1 MGWQQFPQPEGSTGI
16 GVHLSSEAGGYSDDS
31 LREAFSLGIRWA
43 KVLSI
48 IPQDRLVAVIRHG
61 IYPIVRIYKDM
72 NPWNRP
78 LNGVAETQRIQQAM
92 NEGGK
97 PHWKPYIQIGNE
109 GNLAVEWNED
119 GSPNRLPPENAPEM
133 AAAWWYPIAASV
145 INAGGIPITTP
156 LSPGGNYNDWKW
168 FVRFCR
174 ELKAL
179 GATRDF
185 LERCAIGV
193 HNYTNNKPLDW
204 GKGGYKRWQLHDFN
218 RAGWHGNEFV
228 PGHEDSQG
236 FCMYEWYHQAMLD
249 ICGAECAV
257 LSCEGGTYPGNNDI
271 RYRPPVDE
279 GMHARYITSQMA
291 LMMGDTVDD
300 AGIVNEP
307 MPGVP
312 DWYFCTAFWTWGT
325 QPSWWEGDIRRLQVT
340 KAAMR
345 RMSIHPRKAPDVIV
359 PTEPVEPEK
368 PVYVDRLQVEM
379 RQVGSGLVQGNVPAG
394 AEVDVEFFGNHVR
407 GRAGDKPEL
416 GAGGFEVLVHNEA
429 REVVVSV
436 SGCEPLRIQLAGR
449 VPFVT
454 VAPRSTPPEEKP
466 APDYVLELGFKE
478 LATKYP
484 IRKVRAAGPL
494 EYTPVRQ
501 HAVQE
506 VTFIYGQKER
516 QGLLVW
522 HRQTGAVRLV
532 SADPDAVFS
541 LG

>member
-1 MGWQQFPQPEGSTGI
+1 MPHWQTFPRPEQDDGV
-16 GVHLSSEAGGYSDDS
+16 GVHLSSENGGYSDDS
-31 LREAFSLGIRWA
+31 LREAYALGIRWC
-43 KVLSI
+43 KVLEI
-48 IPQDRLVAVIRHG
+48 IPHERLVAVIREG
-61 IYPIVRIYKDM
+61 FIPVIRMSTDM

-78 LNGVAETQRIQQAM
+78 LNGVALVERVQRATQEAGRAAF
-92 NEGGK
+92 
-97 PHWKPYIQIGNE
+97 KPYVQIGNE
-109 GNLAVEWNED
+109 SNLNIEWNED
-119 GSPNRLPPENAPEM
+119 KDPNRMMPENAPEM
-133 AAAWWYPIAASV
+133 AAAWWYPLAASV
-145 INAGGIPITTP
+145 LNAGGIPITTP

-179 GATRDF
+179 GATKDF
-185 LERCAIGV
+185 IERCAIGI

-204 GKGGYKRWQLHDFN
+204 GKGNYRKWGLHDF
-218 RAGWHGNEFV
+218 RRSDWTGNEFV

-236 FCMYEWYHQAMLD
+236 FLMYDWYHQAMLD
-249 ICGAECAV
+249 ITGADCAV
-257 LSCEGGTYPGNNDI
+257 ISCEGGTYPGNNDI

-300 AGIVNEP
+300 LGVVNAP

-325 QPSWWEGDIRRLQVT
+325 QPSWWEGDIRRLNVT
-340 KAAMR
+340 KDAMR
-345 RMSIHPRKAPDVIV
+345 RMTIHPRKQPDVIV
-359 PTEPVEPEK
+359 LPNPVEPEK

-379 RQVGSGLVQGNVPAG
+379 RQVGSGLVQGNVPVG

-407 GRAGDKPEL
+407 AKAGSKPEL

-454 VAPRSTPPEEKP
+454 VAPRTVEPEKP
-466 APDYVLELGFKE
+466 VEPAKYAFKLSFIEYAAEHPELKLVADGDIASTSDGDVVQRCYFFND
-478 LATKYP
+478 P
-484 IRKVRAAGPL
+484 RKKGMLIARKLVEGG
-494 EYTPVRQ
+494 T
-501 HAVQE
+501 
-506 VTFIYGQKER
+506 ER
-516 QGLLVW
+516 WLIGAKLLV
-522 HRQTGAVRLV
+522 
-532 SADPDAVFS
+532 
-541 LG
+541 